1 MQKNI
6 SEACKLIQ
14 YRGAVT
20 INGTCN
26 YYDGLWERHNKGQ
39 GLKKNVQQMSY
50 LLLLAFSYLTVFI
63 LHQIFYSGW
72 T

>member
-20 INGTCN
+20 INDTCN

-39 GLKKNVQQMSY
+39 GLEKNVQQMSY

>member
-14 YRGAVT
+14 YRRAVT

-39 GLKKNVQQMSY
+39 GL
-50 LLLLAFSYLTVFI
+50 
-63 LHQIFYSGW
+63 
-72 T
+72 